1 MRVNQY
7 RFKYIGILSRDKD
20 KTYLNNQASHSLEG
34 RGNKFT
40 SRLNI
45 TAAVYREDGSL
56 EGAGLASGNLFHL
69 CNISNLVADA
79 AWVFGTR
86 YRETCDLSALDLFNI
101 TTVFYDLYVPFVSK
115 EGKTLIYSVPN
126 RILNNRKNKDEK
138 EEKNWVLTDRF
149 FLVDTVG
156 GVRSE
161 GKPPEI
167 IRYLSKL
174 ELRVTLVNTRDS
186 PDKPGMIH
194 PPVAVLQYEEVTLD
208 EARDGRKVEMVF
220 SVSYKM
226 DMKEAHKD
234 VEISVGVL
242 SVFAVLLAAIEA
254 WSWSRRSGK
263 LAADVSS
270 LVTLIFSAAGYLS
283 YVFLCVIFFS
293 SLYWL
298 IFFKQQTFVH
308 VVLPTEEQERF
319 IKHYLISAC
328 CLKLVNILFLIYSQI
343 SVDVFLLDWE
353 KPPVVNTK
361 SSKESSEPP
370 ISVWRTYLVANEW
383 NELQVRRKTHAGLQ
397 LILMIFIM
405 RVAGVENLA
414 TSDPHSRLGPE
425 PGIYAAGHSYVCRLA
440 LGEVKFR

>member
-1 MRVNQY
+1 M
-7 RFKYIGILSRDKD
+7 KILPFLS
-20 KTYLNNQASHSLEG
+20 QASHSLEG
-34 RGNKFT
+34 RGDKFT

-45 TAAVYREDGSL
+45 TAAVYRADGSL

-69 CNISNLVADA
+69 CNISNLVADS

-86 YRETCDLSALDLFNI
+86 YMQRCEMSALELFNI
-101 TTVFYDLYVPFVSK
+101 STVFYDLYVPFVSK

-126 RILNNRKNKDEK
+126 RILNNKKNIDE
-138 EEKNWVLTDRF
+138 EDEKNWVLTDRF
-149 FLVDTVG
+149 FLVDTIG

-161 GKPPEI
+161 GKSPEI
-167 IRYLSKL
+167 VRFLSRL
-174 ELRVTLVNTRDS
+174 ELRVTLINTRES

-194 PPVAVLQYEEVTLD
+194 PPVAVLKYEEVTLE
-208 EARDGRKVEMVF
+208 EARDGKKVEMEF

-226 DMKEAHKD
+226 DMKEARKD

-242 SVFAVLLAAIEA
+242 SVFAILLAAIEA

-293 SLYWL
+293 SLYWF

-319 IKHYLISAC
+319 IKHYLISAFG
-328 CLKLVNILFLIYSQI
+328 LKLFNILFLIYSQI

-353 KPPVVNTK
+353 KPPVVTTK
-361 SSKESSEPP
+361 SVKDSTEPP
-370 ISVWRTYLVANEW
+370 VSVWRTYLVANEW

-397 LILMIFIM
+397 LILIIFIM

-425 PGIYAAGHSYVCRLA
+425 AGLYTAGHSYVCRLA
-440 LGEVKFR
+440 LGKKKYYTK